1 MEHVNYSAA
10 IRQQQS
16 IIKRLF
22 SSRRHRSEVIENL
35 TKERY
40 KHLVGRFFRPTRND
54 KRFNSVMDDTEL
66 YICDVTSMSDYIGS
80 ADIEIVLHCR
90 YISVGYQGEVDDDHV
105 NEIDICHHSFRFR
118 PDENLDEILEPL
130 YIPTE
135 QAIASIDQK
144 YSCLRRRFLSK

>member
-1 MEHVNYSAA
+1 
-10 IRQQQS
+10 
-16 IIKRLF
+16 
-22 SSRRHRSEVIENL
+22 
-35 TKERY
+35 
-40 KHLVGRFFRPTRND
+40 
-54 KRFNSVMDDTEL
+54 
-66 YICDVTSMSDYIGS
+66 MSDYIGS

-90 YISVGYQGEVDDDHV
+90 YISVGYQGEIDDDHV